1 MEKRLVDLVVI
12 SDVHLGTIGCHA
24 EELNN
29 YLKSIQPK
37 VLILNGDI
45 LDMWQFK
52 KYYFPESHMKILK
65 RFFHFLSKGTTIY
78 YLTGN
83 HDEALRRFS
92 DIDLGNF
99 HLKDKL
105 LLNLDGKSAWFFH
118 GDIFDVTMKYSK
130 WVAKLGAVGYN
141 TLILVNRFVNWISVS
156 MGKGKM
162 SFSKRIKDSV
172 KTAVKFISDF
182 EITSTDLAIQN
193 GYDYVICGHIHRP
206 NMQEYETENGK
217 VMYLNSGDWIENLT
231 ALEYQDGAWT
241 LYKYDESMLESLP
254 IDIEEELSINQTGIP
269 AVDLGNM
276 VLEQLVIQTNGHSIR
291 HSGNG

>member
-24 EELNN
+24 EELNR

-83 HDEALRRFS
+83 HDESLRRFS

-141 TLILVNRFVNWISVS
+141 TLILINRFVNWISVS
-156 MGKGKM
+156 MGRGKM

-172 KTAVKFISDF
+172 KSAVKFISDF
-182 EITSTDLAIQN
+182 EITSTELAIQN

-217 VMYLNSGDWIENLT
+217 VTYLNSGDWIENLT
-231 ALEYQDGAWT
+231 ALEYHDGAWS
-241 LYKYDESMLESLP
+241 LYKYDEAKLEEV
-254 IDIEEELSINQTGIP
+254 DVDQEEEFILNQTGIP
-269 AVDLGNM
+269 AVDLENM
-276 VLEQLVIQTNGHSIR
+276 VFEQLVIHTNGHSLR

>member
-1 MEKRLVDLVVI
+1 MEKRLVDVVVI

-24 EELNN
+24 VELNR

-83 HDEALRRFS
+83 HDEHLRRFS

-130 WVAKLGAVGYN
+130 WIAKLGSIGYN
-141 TLILVNRFVNWISVS
+141 ALILINRFVNWVSVS

-172 KTAVKFISDF
+172 KKAVKFISDF
-182 EITSTDLAIQN
+182 EITSTELAIEY
-193 GYDYVICGHIHRP
+193 GYDYVICGHIHKP
-206 NMQEYETENGK
+206 NMQEYQTEKGR
-217 VMYLNSGDWIENLT
+217 VTYLNSGDWIENLT
-231 ALEYQDGAWT
+231 ALEYHDGEWS
-241 LYKYDESMLESLP
+241 LYKYDESKLEGIDTIQEDEISL
-254 IDIEEELSINQTGIP
+254 EQHGIP
-269 AVDLGNM
+269 QVDLKNM
-276 VLEQLVIQTNGHSIR
+276 VFEQLIIHTNGHSLR

>member
-24 EELNN
+24 EELNR

-83 HDEALRRFS
+83 HDESLRRFS

-156 MGKGKM
+156 MGRGKM

-172 KTAVKFISDF
+172 KSAVKFISDF
-182 EITSTDLAIQN
+182 EITSTELAIQN

-206 NMQEYETENGK
+206 NMQEYVTENGK
-217 VMYLNSGDWIENLT
+217 VTYLNSGDWIENLT
-231 ALEYQDGAWT
+231 ALEYHDGAWS
-241 LYKYDESMLESLP
+241 LYKYDEAKLEEV
-254 IDIEEELSINQTGIP
+254 DVDQEEEFILNQTGIP
-269 AVDLGNM
+269 AVDLENM
-276 VLEQLVIQTNGHSIR
+276 VFEQLVIHTNGHSLR